1 MDDSELMAMVKSMGA
16 VEMVGVSMSYA
27 GLPVVDDFTLHIGKG
42 EFLTLVGPSGCGKST
57 ILNIV
62 AGFARA
68 SSGVVR
74 VADRDVAGPGPDRG
88 VCFQQA
94 ALFPWLTLW
103 DNITFG
109 PRAQHR
115 LDPERR
121 QRAAQLLTEFGL
133 GEFLQHRPS
142 QLSGGMQ
149 QRAAIAR
156 ILINDPA
163 VLLMD
168 EPFGA
173 LDAQTRLRMQNF
185 VMRVQAEFG
194 SSILFITHDVD
205 EAIYMSD
212 RVLVL
217 SARPARIV
225 EEIVIGESKPRTPDY
240 LLSEQF
246 RDHKSRAFK
255 ALQSSLE
262 KEAA

>member
-1 MDDSELMAMVKSMGA
+1 MNMSA
-16 VEMVGVSMSYA
+16 VDLVRVSMTYS
-27 GLPVVDDFTLHIGKG
+27 GLPVVDDFSLQITKGQFVTL
-42 EFLTLVGPSGCGKST
+42 LGPSGCGKST

-68 SSGVVR
+68 TGGTVR
-74 VADRDVAGPGPDRG
+74 VEGREVTEPGPDRG

-109 PRAQHR
+109 PRAQGR
-115 LDPERR
+115 LDSERA
-121 QRAAQLLTEFGL
+121 QRASHLLEVFGL
-133 GEFLQHRPS
+133 GEFLGHRPS

-156 ILINDPA
+156 ILVNDPA

-173 LDAQTRLRMQNF
+173 LDAQTRLRMQDF
-185 VMRVQAEFG
+185 LMKVQAEFG
-194 SSILFITHDVD
+194 STILFITHDVD

-217 SARPARIV
+217 SARPGRVV
-225 EEIVIGESKPRTPDY
+225 EELVITEPKPRTADY
-240 LLSEQF
+240 LLSEEF
-246 RDHKSRAFK
+246 RHHKSRAFK
-255 ALQSSLE
+255 ALQSSLA

>member
-1 MDDSELMAMVKSMGA
+1 MNMSA
-16 VEMVGVSMSYA
+16 VDLVRVSMTYSD
-27 GLPVVDDFTLHIGKG
+27 LPVVDDFSLHITKG
-42 EFLTLVGPSGCGKST
+42 QFVTLLGPSGCGKST

-68 SSGVVR
+68 TGGTVR
-74 VADRDVAGPGPDRG
+74 VEGRQVTEPGPDRG

-109 PRAQHR
+109 PRAQGR
-115 LDPERR
+115 LDSERE
-121 QRAAQLLTEFGL
+121 QRASHLLKAFGL
-133 GEFLQHRPS
+133 GEFLGHRPS

-156 ILINDPA
+156 ILVNDPA

-173 LDAQTRLRMQNF
+173 LDAQTRLRMQDF
-185 VMRVQAEFG
+185 LMKVQAEFG
-194 SSILFITHDVD
+194 STILFITHDVD

-217 SARPARIV
+217 SARPARVV
-225 EEIVIGESKPRTPDY
+225 EEIVITEPKPRTPDY

-255 ALQSSLE
+255 ALQSSLA